1 MMNGYNRGWGMGI
14 GRRSMAVVLGVAG
27 LGIAARINPCAN
39 DTEGKI
45 AMSRTFN
52 RLLTGVSFAEADT
65 RTRTALGDN
74 GFGVLTEIDVAATM
88 KKKLDVEMTLAR
100 GDGTGPRPSG
110 CGSCRDLTRRFTD
123 AKTA

>member
-1 MMNGYNRGWGMGI
+1 MMNGYNRGWGMGF
-14 GRRSMAVVLGVAG
+14 GWRSMAVVLDVAG

-45 AMSRTFN
+45 AMSCTFN

-88 KKKLDVEMTLAR
+88 KKMLDVEMTLAR
-100 GDGTGPRPSG
+100 GGGTGPRPPG